1 MTLAHPKIKPPPAK
15 AERKSWP
22 EKVKQEVRERSGGVC
37 EAHRIKARYGLP
49 KSCDRKAEDLD
60 HMKPVWAHGKS
71 TTENAAHLCKDC
83 HKVKTRID
91 NREAKE
97 ASRKQG
103 YTGQAAR
110 RAKRKAAGKK
120 ALIQSRNNLGWKPDN
135 YVSPLSKAGRKG
147 NRDEC

>member
-15 AERKSWP
+15 GERKSWAA
-22 EKVKQEVRERSGGVC
+22 KVKQEVRERSGGVC

-49 KSCDRKAEDLD
+49 KSCDRKAEDFD
-60 HMKPVWAHGKS
+60 HMKPVWAHGQS

-110 RAKRKAAGKK
+110 RAKRKAAGN
-120 ALIQSRNNLGWKPDN
+120 APLIKSGGFRGHRKMNGDIVWK
-135 YVSPLSKAGRKG
+135 
-147 NRDEC
+147 